1 MRSRGLLEH
10 LLYSKE
16 EVKDAWLG
24 YLGSLRPEQ
33 MEELDGLSVAEQ
45 PKWEQKRRKP
55 YPSEH
60 QRGRRERKLE

>member
-1 MRSRGLLEH
+1 M
-10 LLYSKE
+10 
-16 EVKDAWLG
+16 KDAWLG